1 MALGFRYNSLNCTTF
16 SRKTPNWDVARL
28 SFELKGIQ
36 SNREY
41 EEVTKE
47 QNRMR
52 AHSYDQFR
60 LNEKRLA
67 NAEKLL
73 RLLWDDFV
81 EVNDFLKDCEAKENE
96 SYETVS

>member
-1 MALGFRYNSLNCTTF
+1 M
-16 SRKTPNWDVARL
+16 ARL

-41 EEVTKE
+41 EDVTKE

-52 AHSYDQFR
+52 AKSIEHNR
-60 LNEKRLA
+60 LNERRLA

-73 RLLWDDFV
+73 RLLWKDFV

-96 SYETVS
+96 SHETVSL